1 MSLDIV
7 IGPMFSGK
15 TSRILSLI
23 SRYGAIGKKVLVVT
37 HSSDQR
43 YTNKRELVSHD
54 GQKAE
59 CIQTTCLLDVDLS
72 HDIIIIDETQFFTK
86 VKYFVELA
94 VDTHQKQVYLF
105 GLDGDY
111 NREPFGEILSCIPLA
126 DRVEKLYA
134 FCQDCSNGIPGLF
147 SFRIKHVSD
156 QVLVGGKESYKPL
169 CRKCFLRQ
177 TGA

>member
-7 IGPMFSGK
+7 IGPMFAGK

-43 YTNKRELVSHD
+43 YTNKQQIVSHD
-54 GQKAE
+54 GQSAL
-59 CIQTTCLLDVDLS
+59 CIQTTSLLDVDLS
-72 HDIIIIDETQFFTK
+72 YDIIIIDETQFFTK
-86 VKYFVELA
+86 VRYFVELA
-94 VDTHQKQVYLF
+94 VDSLGKQVYLF

-111 NREPFGEILSCIPLA
+111 NRQPFGEILSCIPLA
-126 DRVEKLYA
+126 DRVERITS
-134 FCQDCSNGIPGLF
+134 FCQDCANGIPGLF

-169 CRKCFLRQ
+169 CRKCFLRES
-177 TGA
+177 GA